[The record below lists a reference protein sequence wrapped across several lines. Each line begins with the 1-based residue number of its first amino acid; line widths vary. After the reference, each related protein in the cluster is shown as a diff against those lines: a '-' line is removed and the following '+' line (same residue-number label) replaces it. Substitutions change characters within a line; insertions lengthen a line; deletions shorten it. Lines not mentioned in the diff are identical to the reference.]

1 MYRIQDAPSS
11 AKALHRNLS
20 RSAHGPGGVY
30 LWKPLLHLILPL
42 RRVLLIDSD
51 VALFQGANE
60 LWGEFDRFG
69 PGASIGIARELAPTY
84 RALGRRSGLN
94 GGVQLMDLEQMR
106 TGGGLYER
114 ELRRCAEGGCGRIGY
129 LGDQTLYT
137 YMHVREPRLFHVL
150 SCGWN
155 RQLSTHYASDPD
167 FLEWFTCVDKCRVV
181 HANQPALKGLAFGV
195 QTKGR
200 APTCAECTS
209 VVGPRVGGRKALAP
223 QRMEPLGLS
232 KRMFLDCCCGLS

>member
-1 MYRIQDAPSS
+1 MAD
-11 AKALHRNLS
+11 
-20 RSAHGPGGVY
+20 
-30 LWKPLLHLILPL
+30 
-42 RRVLLIDSD
+42 
-51 VALFQGANE
+51 F
-60 LWGEFDRFG
+60 
-69 PGASIGIARELAPTY
+69 
-84 RALGRRSGLN
+84 
-94 GGVQLMDLEQMR
+94 
-106 TGGGLYER
+106 YER

-137 YMHVREPRLFHVL
+137 YMRAGNHASSTCFRG
-150 SCGWN
+150 GWN
-155 RQLSTHYASDPD
+155 RQLSTHHASDPD

-232 KRMFLDCCCGLS
+232 NAF